1 MDDEAKKHNEKLP
14 GMGGAYNL
22 VNLALYHYAGNN
34 PVRYTDP
41 DGRIDWDALDAASN
55 NDYGADHLRWAAD
68 DLSKGKIGDA
78 LIRGFMALIECA
90 IGEMNSIIKT
100 ETGLDFVGLVN
111 EAVKL
116 KKVIMSTW

>member
-1 MDDEAKKHNEKLP
+1 
-14 GMGGAYNL
+14 
-22 VNLALYHYAGNN
+22 
-34 PVRYTDP
+34 VRYTDP